1 MNNQKH
7 TILAIHVHHRR
18 TQAARVQK
26 LFTEYGANIKTR
38 LGLHDVDEQQ
48 NSPGG
53 VIILEM
59 HGATAAINAFA
70 KKLSSVSGVEVKKIV
85 FSHD

>member
-1 MNNQKH
+1 MNTQKH
-7 TILAIHVHHRR
+7 TIFAIHLHQRKS
-18 TQAARVQK
+18 QAARVQK

-38 LGLHDVDEQQ
+38 LGLHDVEGEQ

-53 VIILEM
+53 VIILEL
-59 HGATAAINAFA
+59 HGPTATINAFA
-70 KKLSSVSGVEVKKIV
+70 KKLSKIAGLELKKIV